1 MADETKPP
9 GLSNEQIN
17 ELADAIMKGRGV
29 EKIQQL
35 APSGMGGGTV
45 YEQQLRDFKQKFGTT
60 GVELDP
66 SGLESKYRLVA
77 GMAQTEK
84 DKRAIYNT
92 LFGEENVK
100 PVGESGRYLIRVIRD
115 GKKVDILDDEGYLSG
130 KDLLDVSGYVP
141 EIATEIATAAKLL
154 PKWTPQSLAGYL
166 GLAGTSVAA
175 GKVVGGLKDV
185 GLRALTDQ
193 PIDPKEIASR
203 RLKEAAIEIP
213 LGGVLPWG
221 SQKLISKLRPGSL
234 TGGADDIHRQ
244 IAKQGTEASGEL
256 KKAGIKAPLSAG
268 EQTGSRKIQEYEA
281 LSERV
286 GRLLDPTTELRAA
299 QEAALKEGQASLTS
313 RAATG
318 VEPIGQRVSKELGRA
333 EDVIIRKA
341 QDVSERALKTADQ
354 RAREATGF
362 DVSQSVVG
370 SGERARSGLQRVV
383 QQAKDET
390 DALYG
395 KARQML
401 EDAGADERFVIPTE
415 TQKVGKR
422 LSTEETLVKEMREE
436 VTEESTLLSGKTGE
450 LFPPKTTEKVTT
462 EPIGWAIE
470 AYNKAKSF
478 ADMGG
483 TPQSIEAMR
492 RARTVF
498 GDAIGAAEARGVT
511 DLGGGFVLGD
521 AKQFY
526 KSLSTDI
533 DESLKA
539 LSPEVAAAY
548 RAANS
553 QAYQTFEKYTKN
565 KLWHQIRHSAEE
577 GGFDEVSDI
586 ISHFSSGKGKPEALK
601 KLGKLL
607 DAEDYA
613 ELKRGIVAD
622 LTSDASVTMP
632 SGMEFVDFGTL
643 QKKLTNL
650 RPEYK
655 FEIFGGR
662 KQFGK
667 VQQAL
672 SDFDEASKLGHPKKG
687 VLRTPTAVSADK
699 VRELKNAVN
708 DPRMF
713 QSIKDDIL
721 EAIRLKDVQ
730 QRAFHNDITG
740 KIRSRSLKE
749 GDINT
754 DQFIDDF
761 ILKAKDYKLV
771 REALNQLPEEL
782 HEEIAQET
790 LKRLFQ
796 QSNDLAK
803 QTLDDLAAEGP
814 GVIRGDKLKEMMY
827 GPKGNRKILNEVIP
841 TERLEKMDNLIK
853 YQMAIE
859 NARRNAASVGTF
871 ARDYVL
877 TSPIKSAGNIAMAS
891 MIFRPAMQ
899 SFLKRA
905 AASPGALNRVAAALG
920 TGADWLPEKV
930 GPLRMVMSSN
940 LDKEIVGLTTL
951 YAEATKDLDAVQRDA
966 FNKTYLTLTNEQPKM
981 SDEEIDELV
990 SGMMGNEKKKKV
1002 EKTLREQR
1010 LQLRM
1015 KQRQ

>member
-29 EKIQQL
+29 EKIQQF

-77 GMAQTEK
+77 GTAQTEK

-154 PKWTPQSLAGYL
+154 PKWTPKGLLGYL
-166 GLAGTSVAA
+166 GTAAATVAA
-175 GKVVGGLKDV
+175 GKVVGGVKDA
-185 GLRALTDQ
+185 GLRWLTDQ

-203 RLKEAAIEIP
+203 RLKESLIEIP

-256 KKAGIKAPLSAG
+256 EKAGIKAPLSAG

-299 QEAALKEGQASLTS
+299 QETALKEGQASLTS

-318 VEPIGQRVSKELGRA
+318 VEPIGQRASRELGRA
-333 EDVIIRKA
+333 EADVIRKA

-401 EDAGADERFVIPTE
+401 EDAGGDERFVIPTE

-422 LSTEETLVKEMREE
+422 LSTRETLVKDVRKE
-436 VTEESTLLSGKTGE
+436 VTEESPLVTRTGE
-450 LFPPKTTEKVTT
+450 PFPPQITEEVTT

-498 GDAIGAAEARGVT
+498 GDAIGAAEARNVT

-526 KSLSTDI
+526 KSLSKDI

-548 RAANS
+548 KAANS
-553 QAYQTFEKYTKN
+553 QAHQTFEKYTKN

-607 DAEDYA
+607 DADDYA

-632 SGMEFVDFGTL
+632 SGIEFVDFGTL

-655 FEIFGGR
+655 NEIFGGR

-699 VRELKNAVN
+699 LRELENAVN

-713 QSIKDDIL
+713 QSIKDDIM
-721 EAIRLKDVQ
+721 EAIRLKDMQ

-761 ILKAKDYKLV
+761 ILKANDHKLV

-905 AASPGALNRVAAALG
+905 AASPGALNRVAAAMG
-920 TGADWLPEKV
+920 GITDRVLPEKV
-930 GPLRMVMSSN
+930 GPLRMVMSSK
-940 LDKEIVGLTTL
+940 LDKEIVGLATL
-951 YAEATKDLDAVQRDA
+951 YAEATKDLDDVQRDA

-981 SDEEIDELV
+981 SDEEVDELV
-990 SGMMGNEKKKKV
+990 RGMMGNEKKKKV

>member
-1 MADETKPP
+1 MADETKQP

-17 ELADAIMKGRGV
+17 ELVDAITKGRGV
-29 EKIQQL
+29 EKL
-35 APSGMGGGTV
+35 EDFPKHSVGGTD
-45 YEQQLRDFKQKFGTT
+45 YERQLRDFKLKFGTT

-66 SGLESKYRLVA
+66 SGLAPKYRITA
-77 GMAQTEK
+77 GLAQTDK
-84 DKRAIYNT
+84 DKLAVYHK
-92 LFGEENVK
+92 LFGKENVK
-100 PVGESGRYLIRVIRD
+100 PVGESGKYLIRIIRD
-115 GKKVDILDDEGYLSG
+115 GKPVDLLDDEAGLSG
-130 KDLLDVSGYVP
+130 SDVLDLSGYVP
-141 EIATEIATAAKLL
+141 EIATELATAAKLL
-154 PKWTPQSLAGYL
+154 PKWTPQGLLGYL
-166 GLAGTSVAA
+166 GTAAASVGA
-175 GKVVGGLKDV
+175 GKVAGGLKDV

-221 SQKLISKLRPGSL
+221 SQKVISKLRPGSL
-234 TGGADDIHRQ
+234 TGGVDDIDRQ
-244 IAKQGTEASGEL
+244 IARQGTEASAEL
-256 KKAGIKAPLSAG
+256 KKAGIDAPLSAG

-286 GRLLDPTTELRAA
+286 ARLVDPTTELRAA

-333 EDVIIRKA
+333 EADVIRKA
-341 QDVSERALKTADQ
+341 QDVSEHALKTADQ

-401 EDAGADERFVIPTE
+401 EDAGGDERFVIPTE

-422 LSTEETLVKEMREE
+422 LSADETLVKE
-436 VTEESTLLSGKTGE
+436 
-450 LFPPKTTEKVTT
+450 TTETKEPLIIGGDPIEEVTT
-462 EPIGWAIE
+462 EPIGWAVD
-470 AYNKAKSF
+470 AYNQAKSF

-492 RARTVF
+492 RARSVF
-498 GDAIGAAEARGVT
+498 GDAIGAAEARGVK
-511 DLGGGFVLGD
+511 DLGGGFSVLD

-526 KSLSTDI
+526 KSLSKDI

-548 RAANS
+548 KVANS
-553 QAYQTFEKYTKN
+553 QSHQTFEKYTKN

-622 LTSDASVTMP
+622 LTSDASVRMP

-643 QKKLTNL
+643 QKNLTNL

-672 SDFDEASKLGHPKKG
+672 SDFDEASKLADPKKG

-699 VRELKNAVN
+699 LRELENAVN

-761 ILKAKDYKLV
+761 ILKANDHKLV
-771 REALNQLPEEL
+771 REALNQLPEEM
-782 HEEIAQET
+782 HKEIAQET

-803 QTLDDLAAEGP
+803 QSLDDLAAEGP
-814 GVIRGDKLKEMMY
+814 GVIRGEKLKERMY
-827 GPKGNRKILNEVIP
+827 GAKGNRKILNEVIP
-841 TERLEKMDNLIK
+841 TEYLDKMDNLIK

-859 NARRNAASVGTF
+859 NARRNAASVGSF

-877 TSPIKSAGNIAMAS
+877 TSPIKSAGNIAMAATHCDV
-891 MIFRPAMQ
+891 F
-899 SFLKRA
+899 
-905 AASPGALNRVAAALG
+905 
-920 TGADWLPEKV
+920 KV
-930 GPLRMVMSSN
+930 GQG
-940 LDKEIVGLTTL
+940 DC
-951 YAEATKDLDAVQRDA
+951 
-966 FNKTYLTLTNEQPKM
+966 
-981 SDEEIDELV
+981 
-990 SGMMGNEKKKKV
+990 
-1002 EKTLREQR
+1002 
-1010 LQLRM
+1010 
-1015 KQRQ
+1015 